1 MVTALFAAY
10 PSIQRPLQ
18 SIVPDRR
25 ATRQLALRGVS
36 NFAQS
41 SPKHTSPPG
50 LNSNS
55 TTLPDQAVQS
65 IDSPVTVLGGNLL
78 DRAPFLVDDLFQ
90 IIICHGVI
98 VDSDLL
104 RAC

>member
-10 PSIQRPLQ
+10 LSIQRPLQ
-18 SIVPDRR
+18 SIVPDKR
-25 ATRQLALRGVS
+25 
-36 NFAQS
+36 N
-41 SPKHTSPPG
+41 PPTCIARCEQFRSIFTQAYVTLG

-78 DRAPFLVDDLFQ
+78 DRAPLLVDDLFQ